1 MIFPERQLEG
11 DSVSDKFKINAPLSN
26 KDAFLCLDGY
36 RTDLD
41 GRHLMPESRWSL
53 QSRNTGLTYSPTL
66 LTDPIYLFRE
76 VTKASLL
83 KGKLTLESRNIE
95 KHFPGH
101 NPLAK
106 MTFIDK
112 VVIQDTRGIEVGKL
126 QDDYIHNRLIFE
138 QARNTRS
145 DFRALI
151 KLYFYL
157 FEVPRYSDLRFQ
169 IVGDDWE
176 YFLSHKSHHPPN
188 PFKLKTR
195 VRVSWEE
202 FCTMQKHRP
211 PINIR
216 IPNV

>member
-1 MIFPERQLEG
+1 
-11 DSVSDKFKINAPLSN
+11 
-26 KDAFLCLDGY
+26 
-36 RTDLD
+36 
-41 GRHLMPESRWSL
+41 
-53 QSRNTGLTYSPTL
+53 
-66 LTDPIYLFRE
+66 
-76 VTKASLL
+76 
-83 KGKLTLESRNIE
+83 
-95 KHFPGH
+95 
-101 NPLAK
+101 
-106 MTFIDK
+106 MTFVDK
-112 VVIQDTRGIEVGKL
+112 LVLQDTTGIEVAQL
-126 QDDYIHNRLIFE
+126 QDDYIRIQTELE
-138 QARNTRS
+138 GVRNTKS
-145 DFRALI
+145 DFRTLI

-157 FEVPRYSDLRFQ
+157 FEVPRYSDLGFQ